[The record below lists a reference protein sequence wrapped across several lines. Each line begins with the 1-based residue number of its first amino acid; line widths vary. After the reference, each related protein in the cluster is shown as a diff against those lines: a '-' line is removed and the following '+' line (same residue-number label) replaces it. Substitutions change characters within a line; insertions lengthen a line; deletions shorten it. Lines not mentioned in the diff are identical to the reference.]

1 MQILLEVYEK
11 MQLPMTGKE
20 TGKLFS
26 EKRQIVEIAQKICR
40 KKEHAVDDCGK
51 RHGFSTRKRDKKR
64 EKRRPIRDG
73 AFHVVSCFYFFSIT
87 QATIFTNSSF
97 VPGSFASGVK

>member
-64 EKRRPIRDG
+64 GKIGYTQSYPHYPQKNPQIPPLYIMWFPNRRS
-73 AFHVVSCFYFFSIT
+73 VEM
-87 QATIFTNSSF
+87 
-97 VPGSFASGVK
+97 